1 MPVIPQ
7 PSSSHTGKLGHKH
20 VRWMWY
26 DTLRRSVAYQTYKCE
41 HHGFAVTLTANIL
54 SWRVGWV
61 MTADRLHLFL
71 SWQGKTTDFFYRF
84 FSGLK
89 ILIRKSE
96 LCIHLELDQVKLL
109 QEQIEYH
116 RQECSERLTYRYLPW
131 SFLCRNLSV
140 SLHYSWEQNL
150 YTAGRTTWKINA
162 SETICFTW

>member
-1 MPVIPQ
+1 MPVSPQ
-7 PSSSHTGKLGHKH
+7 PSSSHTVKLGHKH

-41 HHGFAVTLTANIL
+41 HHGFAVSLTAKTL

-61 MTADRLHLFL
+61 MTADRLHFFL
-71 SWQGKTTDFFYRF
+71 NWQGKTTELFFF
-84 FSGLK
+84 FSWFEDPNKK
-89 ILIRKSE
+89 IRAVYLPGAGTDRIPPSGTQWE
-96 LCIHLELDQVKLL
+96 VDVQVP
-109 QEQIEYH
+109 
-116 RQECSERLTYRYLPW
+116 PW

-150 YTAGRTTWKINA
+150 YNTARRTTWMINA